1 MLLEAELVQRGADG
15 NDEAALERV
24 VRGRDVVGVA
34 LRKRRVGNGSLE
46 RGAALLRLVAVRA
59 NRHGF
64 FSLGLL
70 TGRSTCSLMVLLGLV
85 LRRCYPRY
93 GAQTRAMG
101 SVTPLQRQENLERLV
116 LEHEEWQKRTSEAE
130 LAREARLEK
139 RADSRMFKVVS
150 LVMVVLS
157 FRTRAPRGR
166 GALGRRPSTYAH
178 ETRQQPELD

>member
-59 NRHGF
+59 NRHGC

-130 LAREARLEK
+130 LARDA

-166 GALGRRPSTYAH
+166 GALGRRHSTYAH

>member
-1 MLLEAELVQRGADG
+1 
-15 NDEAALERV
+15 
-24 VRGRDVVGVA
+24 
-34 LRKRRVGNGSLE
+34 
-46 RGAALLRLVAVRA
+46 
-59 NRHGF
+59 
-64 FSLGLL
+64 
-70 TGRSTCSLMVLLGLV
+70 MVLLGLV

-130 LAREARLEK
+130 LAREAR
-139 RADSRMFKVVS
+139 ADSRMFKVVS